1 MFSLIFINKISREI
15 IVARD
20 PLGIKPLYYYE
31 MKDRII
37 FSSEIKP
44 FKHIKPLELNES
56 KIYEYFK
63 YKYIGGEHTLYR
75 KIKKVKKET

>member
-1 MFSLIFINKISREI
+1 
-15 IVARD
+15 
-20 PLGIKPLYYYE
+20 

-75 KIKKVKKET
+75 KIKKVKKGNLMKNFFDCGKIKKGILFN